1 MKRSVYLLLIPTII
15 LAACGGGDKS
25 GKKAEAELTKL
36 KKERAALDEKISKL
50 EAQNK
55 GNDSGKA
62 TPVSV
67 VQVQPQTFSS
77 YVEVQ
82 ANVNGEQNVMAMPQV
97 GGTVNRILVKVGQHV
112 SKGQTLAVLDA
123 SATEQQIKGIEAQL
137 SYAKSV
143 YDKLQ
148 KLWAQNIGSE
158 VQLLQAKANY
168 EFQLKQKAALVAQRE
183 MSMIKSPISGTVD
196 AVNIK
201 EGDMIPAVGNTAMGI
216 RVVNSDALKVQANL
230 GENYLGQVHD
240 GDPVNLVF
248 EGRQDTMRTKLTY
261 VSKAVDPISRAFQ
274 VEVRLG
280 NNSKLH
286 PNMSC
291 KMQIAN
297 YQNSKAI
304 VIPVNVIQKTAEGEM
319 VFVADGNKAKSV
331 MIKSGRSSNGYAEVL
346 SGLNPGDK
354 VITEGYEEVDN
365 GELISVE

>member
-67 VQVQPQTFSS
+67 LQVQLQTFSS

-82 ANVNGEQNVMAMPQV
+82 ANVNGEQNVTATPQAS
-97 GGTVNRILVKVGQHV
+97 GTVQSILVKVGQHV
-112 SKGQTLAVLDA
+112 SKGQILARLDA
-123 SATEQQIKGIEAQL
+123 AAVEQQIKGIDAQVAL
-137 SYAKSV
+137 NKSL
-143 YDKLQ
+143 YERQQ
-148 KLWAQNIGSE
+148 KLWAQNIGTE
-158 VQLLQAKANY
+158 VQLLSAKTQY
-168 EFQLKQKAALVAQRE
+168 EATSKQRAALIAQRD
-183 MSMIKSPISGTVD
+183 MYTIKSPISGVVD

-201 EGDMIPAVGNTAMGI
+201 EGDLAMPGVTGI
-216 RVVNSDALKVQANL
+216 RVVNFDALKIQANL

-248 EGRQDTMRTKLTY
+248 EGREDTMRTKLTY

>member
-36 KKERAALDEKISKL
+36 KKERASLDEKITKL
-50 EAQNK
+50 EAQTK

-67 VQVQPQTFSS
+67 LQVQQQTFSS

-82 ANVNGEQNVMAMPQV
+82 ATVNGDQNVTATSQAP
-97 GGTVNRILVKVGQHV
+97 GTVESILVKVGQHV
-112 SKGQTLAVLDA
+112 SKGQVLARLDA
-123 SATEQQIKGIEAQL
+123 AAVEQQIKGADAQL
-137 SYAKSV
+137 ALNKSL
-143 YDKLQ
+143 YERQQ
-148 KLWAQNIGSE
+148 KLWAQNIGTE
-158 VQLLQAKANY
+158 VQLLTSKTQYEAAAK
-168 EFQLKQKAALVAQRE
+168 QRAALVAQRD
-183 MSMIKSPISGTVD
+183 MYAIKSPISGTVD
-196 AVNIK
+196 AVNVKI
-201 EGDMIPAVGNTAMGI
+201 GDIASPGNPSTGI
-216 RVVNSDALKVQANL
+216 RVVNFDALKVQANL

-240 GDPVNLVF
+240 GDPVNLIF

-280 NNSKLH
+280 NNTKLH

-304 VIPVNVIQKTAEGEM
+304 VIPVNVIQKTADGEM
-319 VFVADGNKAKSV
+319 VFIADGKKAKSV
-331 MIKSGRSSNGYAEVL
+331 LIKTGRTSNGYAEVL
-346 SGLNPGDK
+346 SGLSPGDK

-365 GELISVE
+365 GEQISVE

>member
-67 VQVQPQTFSS
+67 LQVQPQTFSS

-82 ANVNGEQNVMAMPQV
+82 ANVNGEQNVTATPQAPGIV
-97 GGTVNRILVKVGQHV
+97 QSITVKVGQHV
-112 SKGQTLAVLDA
+112 SKGQILARLDA
-123 SATEQQIKGIEAQL
+123 AAVEQQIKGIDAQVAL
-137 SYAKSV
+137 NKSL
-143 YDKLQ
+143 YERQQ
-148 KLWAQNIGSE
+148 KLWAQNIGTE
-158 VQLLQAKANY
+158 VQLLSAKTQY
-168 EFQLKQKAALVAQRE
+168 EATSKQRAALIAQRD
-183 MSMIKSPISGTVD
+183 MYTIKSPISGVVD
-196 AVNIK
+196 AVNVK
-201 EGDMIPAVGNTAMGI
+201 EGDIASPGNPATSI

-230 GENYLGQVHD
+230 GENYLGQVND

-297 YQNSKAI
+297 YQNNKAI
-304 VIPVNVIQKTAEGEM
+304 VIPVNVIQKTADGEM
-319 VFVADGNKAKSV
+319 VFIADGNKAKSV
-331 MIKSGRSSNGYAEVL
+331 MIKTGRSSNGYVEVL

-365 GELISVE
+365 GEQISVE